1 MKTFSSTDIGSKFV
15 WKPMSLME
23 FSKHFTKYNTDFSP
37 REFQRMFRTVPKKQK
52 DIIKAMLEGE
62 MTVPIHMRICHP
74 SSSGVY
80 YNEHIDTSKEWYQ
93 CLDGLQR
100 STILNKF
107 LNNELLC
114 PKIEIRYNGR
124 KFVTKGEMSYSEML
138 TEPNSWILRET
149 MEKQQSL
156 MVVEYNISM
165 QDHEAICKFQQL
177 NNNTPIS
184 RPEMRDGY
192 NSILSDYTRSKV
204 TWGTA
209 CKNGVLF
216 GQRAKLFDFDINTE
230 TVNSGKDNFN
240 LLTQATGTAAKR
252 VPIHAIKANRKKSV
266 QGYYSELVF
275 MEHNAY
281 DSAKPGVEIDD
292 PFKKAATEDAID
304 ELYDYEDYRH
314 IDNNGE
320 ENLFAYENA
329 KPFLDKLDFR
339 CTWVENLLRFPSFNI
354 RRKSLDWTAIRMLFM
369 LSHGLENYYKR
380 PLNEIKVNDT
390 FAHNFV
396 VAHMDHIAQQ
406 SRIAKEN
413 KSEYCSLLGLHMPHQ
428 EHKKLNILM
437 QWMKIGT
444 DVNIC
449 GVSVI
454 DKIRSFSF
462 REKVARHEQV
472 GGKCEYCE
480 TEISVEESVADHA
493 IPYSEGGKTEYSNL
507 RLSCKSC
514 NTKKGPLFEDEFR
527 MVLKTREEKQV
538 A

>member
-37 REFQRMFRTVPKKQK
+37 REFQRMFRTVLKKQK

-74 SSSGVY
+74 SSSDDH

-107 LNNELLC
+107 LNNELSC

-156 MVVEYNISM
+156 MVVEYNINM
-165 QDHEAICKFQQL
+165 LDHEAICKFQQL
-177 NNNTPIS
+177 NNNTPIA

-209 CKNGVLF
+209 CKNGALF

-314 IDNNGE
+314 IDKNGE
-320 ENLFAYENA
+320 ENLFAFSNA

-339 CTWVENLLRFPSFNI
+339 CIWIENLLRFPSFNI

-472 GGKCEYCE
+472 GGKCEYCQ